1 MLVNRPARLARLLAT
16 SAVIWLAGCTP
27 DLPESESSAA
37 LLYTQRCGGC
47 HRLYP
52 PNVMTAA
59 TWDAML
65 QRMQGEMRRR
75 GFPPL
80 DDEEMRVL
88 GDYLHRHALRPQAA
102 AS

>member
-1 MLVNRPARLARLLAT
+1 MCLKAATPRPLRAALAILFVA
-16 SAVIWLAGCTP
+16 AIGCTP
-27 DLPESESSAA
+27 DLPEPKSEAA
-37 LLYTQRCGGC
+37 QLYIRRCGGC

-80 DDEEMRVL
+80 DKIETRTL
-88 GDYLHRHALRPQAA
+88 RAYLHRYALNSSKAE
-102 AS
+102 